1 MRRLGYLSGAPR
13 VSTHPQAEA
22 SGPRAH
28 VVGVIDAFRR
38 KGWHVEPYIV
48 GDLLPERM
56 RVRDASGK
64 LHRSWTRRLGADI
77 ARLALAARH
86 ERLACRTL
94 RGRVDWVYE
103 RLGVFQGLGWP
114 LRARG
119 VPWVVE
125 TNAAFFK
132 EAVTDRRSIVLTG
145 VARRRELLAYRRA
158 DLIVAVTE
166 ALKRTIVDASGVSP
180 EKVIVVPNGVDAHA
194 FRPVPEA
201 KRHFAGPTILF
212 AGALIGYQALDML
225 LKTVAA
231 ADAHGMRWHVV
242 VVGDGLMR
250 QPWAEL
256 ATRLGLADRVRFTG
270 RLAWHDVNAA
280 IQGADICYSGPVVTQ
295 LGVMYHS
302 PLKLYEYMASA
313 RPVLAA
319 GHEDASR
326 LVTEGDTGVLFTPG
340 SAASLLD
347 ALERAWRLR
356 ERWTAMG
363 AAARD
368 LILRDHTWDG
378 RVERIAMEVER
389 RMATPHLHRQSSA
402 A

>member
-1 MRRLGYLSGAPR
+1 MHRLGYLSGAPR
-13 VSTHPQAEA
+13 VSTDTQAEA

-48 GDLLPERM
+48 GDLLPDRM

-77 ARLALAARH
+77 ARLALAVRH
-86 ERLACRTL
+86 ERLACRAL
-94 RGRVDWVYE
+94 HNRVDWVYE

-132 EAVTDRRSIVLTG
+132 EAVTDRRSIVLTR
-145 VARRRELLAYRRA
+145 VARRREIFAYRHA
-158 DLIVAVTE
+158 DLIVAVTD
-166 ALKRTIVDASGVSP
+166 ALKRTIVDASGISP
-180 EKVIVVPNGVDAHA
+180 DKVIVVPNGVDAHA
-194 FRPVPEA
+194 FRPVPAA

-212 AGALIGYQALDML
+212 AGALIGYQALDIL
-225 LKTVAA
+225 LNTVAA
-231 ADAHGMRWHVV
+231 ADALGMRWHVAV
-242 VVGDGLMR
+242 IGDGLMR
-250 QPWAEL
+250 QQWTEL
-256 ATRLGLADRVRFTG
+256 AARLGLADRVRFTG

-302 PLKLYEYMASA
+302 PLKLYEYMASG

-319 GHEDASR
+319 RHEDASR
-326 LVTEGDTGVLFTPG
+326 LVTEGRDGFLFTPG
-340 SAASLLD
+340 SATSLLD
-347 ALERAWRLR
+347 ALGRAWRLR
-356 ERWTAMG
+356 DRWTAMG

-368 LILRDHTWDG
+368 LILRDHTWDS
-378 RVERIAMEVER
+378 RVERIATEVGR
-389 RMATPHLHRQSSA
+389 RMAAAHVHSRPSA